1 MGATVNEQQ
10 AALEELQKQ
19 QGESVVTKQALEV
32 IPGGSDDNALC
43 DFCWITL
50 TSQHFNKRFLNQC
63 RRGCQQVS
71 LHGALEG
78 IIMTAYADV
87 LGVLCDSLPCSFQGK
102 LEETNAAL
110 EEESAEKASLQSSLV
125 EATDEI
131 QAKEQMLEESNSQTL
146 TLRSAM
152 AELKQEAQEMAVEAQ
167 AAAVSAAAE
176 LRAAN
181 ENAVKVNADLEKE
194 RKRSR

>member
-1 MGATVNEQQ
+1 MDANSAWGIPEMLSTVMVSPAVIYSGHWKGAERV
-10 AALEELQKQ
+10 K
-19 QGESVVTKQALEV
+19 
-32 IPGGSDDNALC
+32 
-43 DFCWITL
+43 
-50 TSQHFNKRFLNQC
+50 
-63 RRGCQQVS
+63 
-71 LHGALEG
+71 G
-78 IIMTAYADV
+78 IIMVAYADV
-87 LGVLCDSLPCSFQGK
+87 LDVLCDSLSYSFQGK
-102 LEETNAAL
+102 PEETNAAL